1 MGRVDFVVVIPGV
14 KRLPQ
19 GNFDVMYCNSW
30 IWGSYLQ
37 NSRQSK
43 SIEHL
48 PEHEGGVFAPQLFF
62 QFPKD
67 HSRSLKIN
75 MCLEHGV
82 CTYTIIYHHI
92 PSYTIIYH
100 HIPSYTIIYHHI
112 PSYTIIYHH
121 IPSYTIIY
129 HHIPS
134 YTIDPSYNIIY
145 TIYHH
150 IPPFTPQMASFMGNI
165 AVYSFRDPGQSHWGA
180 IREARLVADFL
191 NPSWWMIRMEMNGNI
206 RKWNINAVLSCI
218 IMYYHVLSNDN
229 TIQW

>member
-92 PSYTIIYH
+92 PSYTI
-100 HIPSYTIIYHHI
+100 
-112 PSYTIIYHH
+112 
-121 IPSYTIIY
+121 
-129 HHIPS
+129 
-134 YTIDPSYNIIY
+134 DPSYNIIY

-218 IMYYHVLSNDN
+218 IMCYHVLSNDN

>member
-48 PEHEGGVFAPQLFF
+48 PEHEGGVFTPQLFF
-62 QFPKD
+62 QFPRD

-82 CTYTIIYHHI
+82 YTIYHHIPPYTIIYHHI
-92 PSYTIIYH
+92 SSYTIIYH
-100 HIPSYTIIYHHI
+100 HM

-145 TIYHH
+145 IYIPYTIIYTIY
-150 IPPFTPQMASFMGNI
+150 PQMASFMGNI

-180 IREARLVADFL
+180 IREALCSRKSQPLLVNDT
-191 NPSWWMIRMEMNGNI
+191 NGNERKLI
-206 RKWNINAVLSCI
+206 RKWSINTCI
-218 IMYYHVLSNDN
+218 IMYYPMIILSNDN
-229 TIQW
+229 IIQW

>member
-1 MGRVDFVVVIPGV
+1 M
-14 KRLPQ
+14 
-19 GNFDVMYCNSW
+19 
-30 IWGSYLQ
+30 Q

-48 PEHEGGVFAPQLFF
+48 PEHEGGVFTPQLFF

-82 CTYTIIYHHI
+82 YTIYHHIPPYTIIYHHI
-92 PSYTIIYH
+92 SSYTIIYH
-100 HIPSYTIIYHHI
+100 HM

-145 TIYHH
+145 IYHT
-150 IPPFTPQMASFMGNI
+150 PSYTPFTPKWQVSWGTSLFTPFETQASPI
-165 AVYSFRDPGQSHWGA
+165 EEQSE
-180 IREARLVADFL
+180 RPFVAENL
-191 NPSWWMIRMEMNGNI
+191 NPSW
-206 RKWNINAVLSCI
+206 
-218 IMYYHVLSNDN
+218 
-229 TIQW
+229 